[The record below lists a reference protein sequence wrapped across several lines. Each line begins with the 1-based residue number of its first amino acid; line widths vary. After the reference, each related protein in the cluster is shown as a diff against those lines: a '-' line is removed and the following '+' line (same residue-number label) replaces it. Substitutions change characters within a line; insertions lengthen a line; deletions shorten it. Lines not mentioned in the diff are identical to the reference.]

1 MPSKAP
7 QGASEQGQLTT
18 SRQPNRVLDVSEQPQ
33 LMTVGNWVPILDYII
48 FFFFFN
54 LNLILQDEIRGI
66 AFDTTILGNKTEG
79 NIENTSS

>member
-33 LMTVGNWVPILDYII
+33 LTTAGYWMPILDYIT
-48 FFFFFN
+48 FFFFF
-54 LNLILQDEIRGI
+54 LNLIQQGEIRGT
-66 AFDTTILGNKTEG
+66 AFGSTILGNKREG
-79 NIENTSS
+79 NVEDASS